1 MTIKFLEHKWQKIL
15 ASVLLVFLFLITVVA
30 YFVNRYW
37 SPILADKVR
46 STVLTSTDSLYH
58 ADFTDADLHIVQGKL
73 VIHNLTLKP
82 DSAVYQRK
90 LRMGLAPNNLYTL
103 KVKRI
108 IFKRIHPLK
117 LYYHKQ
123 LDIGQIILSEPQLQ
137 VSYQLNQK
145 ADTTNKNQPNAW
157 QRIKGILRSAH
168 IGEVMLNDVKFM
180 YKDYSGNALNISELK
195 EMNLLAKDLL
205 IDSTTQT
212 DASRFLY
219 FKDIQLELNNFTR
232 PTDNGL
238 YTYKIKQLQYSTL
251 TSKLYATGVA
261 LTPSADSLFL
271 NRKIRT
277 WFSFD
282 TDTLKLN
289 GFDFKKYNK
298 IRLLN
303 ARYLLLKR
311 GNFTVFT
318 NPGAQPKKGDR
329 LITFPNVAI
338 HQLKNKFT
346 LDTVELNRIH
356 ITYKG
361 YGRKS
366 HKQGMVS
373 YNNTR
378 GHIYNIT
385 NEPDALKKNNITRV
399 RLNSYLMG
407 AGPLEA
413 EFTFNLTDSARS
425 YTYKGWVGAMDLEKL
440 NKAVMPFGLV
450 EIKSGWLDKLSFDF
464 KADRYAAKGNVS
476 FLYHNLKVH
485 ILKMDT
491 VAQKY
496 RHRAIASL
504 LANALIV
511 KRNNPDKP
519 GDKPRTYNI
528 NYVRQPDTP
537 FFKSVWKT
545 LGIGIK
551 ASAGY
556 DDATEKEVKQ
566 HIAQHMADKERRR
579 VKKALR
585 QQRRAIRKRNRN

>member
-1 MTIKFLEHKWQKIL
+1 MAIKFLEHRWQKVL
-15 ASVLLVFLFLITVVA
+15 AIVLLVFLFVITVVA

-82 DSAVYQRK
+82 DSAVYQRR
-90 LRMGLAPNNLYTL
+90 LRMGTAPNNLYTL

-108 IFKRIHPLK
+108 VFKRIHPLK

-123 LDIGQIILSEPQLQ
+123 LDIGQIILSEPELQ

-145 ADTTNKNQPNAW
+145 ADTSQYQVNAW
-157 QRIKGILRSAH
+157 QRIKSILKSAH

-180 YKDYSGNALNISELK
+180 YKDYSGNKLNISELK

-212 DASRFLY
+212 DASRLFY
-219 FKDIQLELNNFTR
+219 FKDIQLELNNFSR

-238 YTYKIKQLQYSTL
+238 YTYKIKQLLYSTL
-251 TSKLYATGVA
+251 TSKLYATGVGLIPA
-261 LTPSADSLFL
+261 ADSLFL
-271 NRKIRT
+271 KRKIRT

-298 IRLLN
+298 FRLLN
-303 ARYLLLKR
+303 AGHLLLKR

-318 NPGAQPKKGDR
+318 NPGAQAKKGDR

-338 HQLKNKFT
+338 QQLKSKFT

-366 HKQGMVS
+366 HKQGIIS

-399 RLNSYLMG
+399 HLNSYLMD

-425 YTYKGWVGAMDLEKL
+425 YTYKGWVGTMDLEML
-440 NKAVMPFGLV
+440 NKAVIPFGLV

-464 KADRYAAKGNVS
+464 KADRYAAKGKVS

-491 VAQKY
+491 VTQKY

-511 KRNNPDKP
+511 KRNNPDEP
-519 GDKPRTYNI
+519 GDEPRTFNI

-566 HIAQHMADKERRR
+566 HIARHLADKERRR
-579 VKKALR
+579 VNKALR
-585 QQRRAIRKRNRN
+585 QKRRAIRKGRKN